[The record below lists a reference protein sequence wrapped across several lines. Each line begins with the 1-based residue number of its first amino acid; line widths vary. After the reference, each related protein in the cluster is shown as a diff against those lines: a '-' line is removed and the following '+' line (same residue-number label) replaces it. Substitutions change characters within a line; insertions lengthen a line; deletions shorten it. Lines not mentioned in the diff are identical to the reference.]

1 MNDVQQISH
10 VLRRIVTAG
19 MDGEVG
25 ELAHYLHDDV
35 VMVFPEFAGRA
46 RGKPAMLSGFED
58 FATHA
63 TVHEHSESDEQI
75 DISGDTAVGSY
86 RFDLTYSRDGGR
98 FRSSGRDLWV
108 FQKIGDHWLAVW
120 RTMLDLSDQP
130 ADS

>member
-1 MNDVQQISH
+1 
-10 VLRRIVTAG
+10 
-19 MDGEVG
+19 
-25 ELAHYLHDDV
+25 
-35 VMVFPEFAGRA
+35 
-46 RGKPAMLSGFED
+46 MLSGFED